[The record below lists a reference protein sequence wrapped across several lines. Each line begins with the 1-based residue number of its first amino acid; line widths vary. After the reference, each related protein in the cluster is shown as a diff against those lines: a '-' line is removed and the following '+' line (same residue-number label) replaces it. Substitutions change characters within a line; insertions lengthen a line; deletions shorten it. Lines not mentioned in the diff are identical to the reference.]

1 MLMRFL
7 TFTFLFFNLAVVFS
21 QEAKLPYPMI
31 AIDSLYREDQFY
43 FSFSYNTLL
52 QTPSGVNTNK
62 FSPGFKFGFLRD
74 MPINKRRNKA
84 IAPGLGLSYA
94 NYSQNLFIYKE
105 DGLPVYSTNSIDNSY
120 KKNKFEQVFIDVP
133 IEFRWRTSVPES
145 HKFWRIYSGLQLSYL
160 VYSKSIYT
168 DPISSITVSNNRDF
182 NKFQAGAYLVAGNN
196 TWNFYAYYG
205 LVPIFSSVARV
216 NNERV
221 SMNAA
226 HFGLMFYIL

>member
-52 QTPSGVNTNK
+52 QKPSGVNTNK

-105 DGLPVYSTNSIDNSY
+105 DGLPVYSTKSIDNSY

-145 HKFWRIYSGLQLSYL
+145 HKFWRI
-160 VYSKSIYT
+160 
-168 DPISSITVSNNRDF
+168 
-182 NKFQAGAYLVAGNN
+182 
-196 TWNFYAYYG
+196 
-205 LVPIFSSVARV
+205 
-216 NNERV
+216 
-221 SMNAA
+221 
-226 HFGLMFYIL
+226 